1 MKIFEGKVISTG
13 MNNTV
18 VVEVF
23 RITPHPLYKKLVRLS
38 KKFKVDNTGFEN
50 VVVGSVVK
58 IQETKPVSKFKYFK
72 ISELVKAGE
81 GMPVE
86 EKKVEKVKKLETVS
100 VRQAQEA
107 TLKAETSVQKGQDK
121 KVKTAVK
128 KPVKK
133 ITKTKKET
141 K

>member
-23 RITPHPLYKKLVRLS
+23 RTTPHPLYKKLIRLS
-38 KKFKVDNTGFEN
+38 KKYKVDNRGFEN

-58 IQETKPVSKFKYFK
+58 IQETKPVSKYKYFK
-72 ISELVKAGE
+72 ISEVVKAGE
-81 GMPVE
+81 GMPEVS
-86 EKKVEKVKKLETVS
+86 KKVEKVVKTETI
-100 VRQAQEA
+100 
-107 TLKAETSVQKGQDK
+107 KADAVVAKSEDK
-121 KVKTAVK
+121 KVKAEAK
-128 KPVKK
+128 KSVTKA
-133 ITKTKKET
+133 TKTKPSDSKASKGKKEN